1 MKSVSH
7 LITTVERGGAE
18 NQLLVL
24 VKEQIASGWHVEVI
38 PLKGSLDLKNELE
51 DLGAQLNLSLHNKP
65 IFVQI
70 FILRGSLSKS
80 IQLLHAHL
88 PRAELI
94 AAVARKRKT
103 FLFTRHNAE
112 SFMPS
117 MPGIISVALSRFVT
131 FRASHGIAISH
142 AVEKFLLET
151 KEVPKKY
158 PMRVIHYGYIARTS
172 NYLEFNRQK
181 ISAQSRN
188 SNILRIGMIGRL
200 VPQKDYPTL
209 LKAFAKFSQSFPAS
223 SLQIIGSGYLKA
235 ELSEL
240 SYNLGIENRVEWVG
254 KISNV
259 FDYLEDFDLFVLTS
273 SYEGFGLVLLEAMD
287 AGVPLLASRNSAIP
301 EVMGVDYPGLI
312 QTSNAVQLA
321 DKMIEVMSSQEV
333 QQSFVKFYAE
343 RIDSFAAEKM
353 WRSIEDV
360 YKRVGNE

>member
-38 PLKGSLDLKNELE
+38 PLKGPLELENELE
-51 DLGAQLNLSLHNKP
+51 ALGAQLNLSLHNKP
-65 IFVQI
+65 ILAQI
-70 FILRGSLSKS
+70 FILRASLSKS
-80 IQLLHAHL
+80 IPLLHAHL

-94 AAVARKRKT
+94 AAFARKRKT

-112 SFMPS
+112 TFMPTK
-117 MPGIISVALSRFVT
+117 PGIVSVALSRFVT
-131 FRASHGIAISH
+131 LRASHGIAISH
-142 AVEKFLLET
+142 AVEKFLVEA

-158 PMRVIHYGYIARTS
+158 SMHVIHYGYIARTS
-172 NYLEFNRQK
+172 NYLEFNRRK
-181 ISAQSRN
+181 ISARSRN

-209 LKAFAKFSQSFPAS
+209 LKAFAKFSQIFPAS
-223 SLQIIGSGYLKA
+223 TLQIIGSGYLRAELA
-235 ELSEL
+235 ELSD
-240 SYNLGIENRVEWVG
+240 SLGIENKIEWVG

-301 EVMGVDYPGLI
+301 EVMGVDYPGLF
-312 QTSNAVQLA
+312 QTSNAVELA
-321 DKMIEVMSSQEV
+321 DKMIEVMSTQEV
-333 QQSFVKFYAE
+333 QQSLVNLYAE
-343 RIDSFAAEKM
+343 RIDSFGAAKM
-353 WRSIEDV
+353 WHAIEDV
-360 YKRVGNE
+360 YRQVGK